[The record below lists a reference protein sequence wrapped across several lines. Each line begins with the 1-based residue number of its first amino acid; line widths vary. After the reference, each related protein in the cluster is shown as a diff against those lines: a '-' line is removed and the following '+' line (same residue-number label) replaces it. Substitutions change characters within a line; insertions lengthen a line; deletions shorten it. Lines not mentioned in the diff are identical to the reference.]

1 MTDSERKILAKLD
14 TLEEAMKM
22 LLVNDILKDAE
33 NLTGQNQV
41 SVRQHELQSKI
52 DELQKR
58 LKEKETEISKLL
70 SQLETQKGRIKTLQD
85 MSGSKD
91 RTIQTKEERIQILQQ
106 SVKTKDDSISRL
118 QSQIEKQQ
126 MEIES
131 LQQTIDELEDYDYND
146 DSNSVYYDSDKNSE
160 YIEKAKEMG
169 AYRMGAA
176 FRLPSGY
183 CKHANGRVW
192 RIVGLHGEI
201 VTLRRSH
208 SSHTYEENFYVQEIL
223 RYYEPI

>member
-1 MTDSERKILAKLD
+1 MTETEKLILNKLN
-14 TLEEAMKM
+14 TMEEALKM
-22 LLVNDILKDAE
+22 LLVNDVLKDAE

-126 MEIES
+126 MEIEA
-131 LQQTIDELEDYDYND
+131 LQQG
-146 DSNSVYYDSDKNSE
+146 
-160 YIEKAKEMG
+160 EMG
-169 AYRMGAA
+169 AYINRICILRTGEVYEDNTA
-176 FRLPSGY
+176 FRQKCYVHNAVGKYFIIDDYDTALGMFHISQNTNKK
-183 CKHANGRVW
+183 KHYHFWVNVNGVD
-192 RIVGLHGEI
+192 II
-201 VTLRRSH
+201 
-208 SSHTYEENFYVQEIL
+208 
-223 RYYEPI
+223 